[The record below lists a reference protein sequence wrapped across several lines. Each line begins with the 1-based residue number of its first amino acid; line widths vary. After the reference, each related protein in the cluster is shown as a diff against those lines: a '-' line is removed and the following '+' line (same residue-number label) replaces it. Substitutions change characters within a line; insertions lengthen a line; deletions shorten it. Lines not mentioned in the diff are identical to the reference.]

1 MCVITHFIR
10 AHKLILF
17 FLFSW
22 LIFFVLWLMPNRS
35 EGRFYFVDSSE
46 KFVGKFRFR

>member
-17 FLFSW
+17 FLLSW

-35 EGRFYFVDSSE
+35 EGPGRE
-46 KFVGKFRFR
+46 GAPLLQ